1 MLEPHHR
8 LWNNAD
14 YQASVKV
21 TMGQLDYIEKAL
33 MENSWKGKDLKDV
46 ITQMGLTKPQ
56 TQEDQLRLYI
66 ALKAVL
72 GFERR
77 KLSLLET
84 QSANYEETKRKILE
98 LGRNGDIGT
107 NRTVTT

>member
-1 MLEPHHR
+1 MEPHHR

-14 YQASVKV
+14 FQNWVKV
-21 TMGQLDYIEKAL
+21 TKGQLEHIEKAL
-33 MENSWKGKDLKDV
+33 IENSWKDKVLKEA
-46 ITQMGLTKPQ
+46 IALMGLTEPQ

-66 ALKAVL
+66 ALKGVL

-77 KLSLLET
+77 KLSLLED

-98 LGRNGDIGT
+98 LGRNGDIGID
-107 NRTVTT
+107 RTVTT